1 MKSVLFIFF
10 ALIYSITVFSQ
21 NQDIILMP
29 KFYQPI
35 DSSAIAKDED
45 KKEEEKGTLMKRH
58 DKVSYSVALGT
69 GYSSFGSNMS
79 MMSTYIS
86 PSINYQVNSKLNFS
100 VSGFMMQRN
109 FNGVESIIGNGAEY
123 NQNASPSNYGVSATM
138 HYQLNDKWS
147 IWGDGAYYENQTVF
161 DQSSSR
167 IYNTDFKTVS
177 VGVGYKVNDNLNFQF
192 QFRHSDGLNPIYN
205 SISPFY
211 NSQFNNQS
219 PFGYWGY

>member
-1 MKSVLFIFF
+1 
-10 ALIYSITVFSQ
+10 
-21 NQDIILMP
+21 
-29 KFYQPI
+29 
-35 DSSAIAKDED
+35 
-45 KKEEEKGTLMKRH
+45 
-58 DKVSYSVALGT
+58 
-69 GYSSFGSNMS
+69 
-79 MMSTYIS
+79 
-86 PSINYQVNSKLNFS
+86 

-161 DQSSSR
+161 DQSSAR